1 VAASGPGAI
10 DAAALRR
17 VWPEVMNQVRERNK
31 PTHALLQNAT
41 VSGVDGTRVTLGM
54 PTPPLARQL
63 SQPNRADHV
72 SAALGAVLSG
82 QWTVQAVHGTGEQA
96 RPAEPRPGESRS
108 TAPRRPD
115 PPRRAERAEQQ
126 PGPDG
131 PAASERPARRAVEV
145 PAGRRQ
151 APPSDVPPPPEPPEE
166 GDVTEEDMYA
176 EAAADPGGATAGPRQ
191 DPEEAAM
198 ELLTSQLGARRVD
211 GR

>member
-1 VAASGPGAI
+1 
-10 DAAALRR
+10 
-17 VWPEVMNQVRERNK
+17 MNQVRERNK

-41 VSGVDGTRVTLGM
+41 VSAVDGTTVTLGM

-96 RPAEPRPGESRS
+96 RPAEPRESRS
-108 TAPRRPD
+108 TSPRRPD
-115 PPRRAERAEQQ
+115 PPRRPERAEQP
-126 PGPDG
+126 PGPG
-131 PAASERPARRAVEV
+131 TPAAAEKPARRTVEV

-151 APPSDVPPPPEPPEE
+151 APPSDVPPPPEPPEGGE
-166 GDVTEEDMYA
+166 VTEEDMYA
-176 EAAADPGGATAGPRQ
+176 EAAADPGGATGGVRQ